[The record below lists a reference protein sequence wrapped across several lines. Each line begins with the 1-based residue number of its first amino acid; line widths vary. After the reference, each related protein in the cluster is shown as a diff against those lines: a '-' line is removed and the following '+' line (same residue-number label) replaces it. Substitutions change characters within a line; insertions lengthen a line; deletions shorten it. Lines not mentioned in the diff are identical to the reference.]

1 MWEVWGPSPRS
12 APSTLLFGFVTS
24 TAFPVTAWQGPER
37 RTVFVC
43 LQFSVPKR
51 EFQTTD
57 NIMMDSAG
65 KDEMLDW
72 KLLLLV
78 VLTAQLRTPN
88 KTLTRETYRQWEVT
102 TLLWET
108 LKRRHAALFVSDPDN
123 FYDLWNLICRRVQ
136 MPNSS
141 PRAVRKGDLVQS
153 SHIQQTSPWSAL
165 CPCCS
170 PVRGLNLSAL

>member
-1 MWEVWGPSPRS
+1 M
-12 APSTLLFGFVTS
+12 
-24 TAFPVTAWQGPER
+24 
-37 RTVFVC
+37 FVC

-65 KDEMLDW
+65 KDEMLDG

-102 TLLWET
+102 TLL
-108 LKRRHAALFVSDPDN
+108 
-123 FYDLWNLICRRVQ
+123 
-136 MPNSS
+136 
-141 PRAVRKGDLVQS
+141 
-153 SHIQQTSPWSAL
+153 
-165 CPCCS
+165 
-170 PVRGLNLSAL
+170 